1 MRSTDHTYEIIKVP
15 QDMLIDIFSILLK
28 EELKYDITE
37 VLESRSVAVIALSI
51 DSNKS
56 RQLKVLQNIK
66 ELLNAY
72 NEFRYSENET
82 LNWREN

>member
-1 MRSTDHTYEIIKVP
+1 MRSTDHTDEIIKVP
-15 QDMLIDIFSILLK
+15 QDMLIDILSIFLK

-37 VLESRSVAVIALSI
+37 VLESRSVAVIAISI
-51 DSNKS
+51 DGNKS
-56 RQLKVLQNIK
+56 RQLKALQNIK

>member
-1 MRSTDHTYEIIKVP
+1 MRSTNNTDEIIKVP
-15 QDMLIDIFSILLK
+15 QDMLIDILSILLK

-37 VLESRSVAVIALSI
+37 VLENRSVAVIAISI
-51 DSNKS
+51 DRNKS
-56 RQLKVLQNIK
+56 RQVKAIQNIK

>member
-1 MRSTDHTYEIIKVP
+1 MRSTNHTDEIIKVP
-15 QDMLIDIFSILLK
+15 QDMLIDILLILLK
-28 EELKYDITE
+28 EELEYDITE
-37 VLESRSVAVIALSI
+37 VLESRSVAVIAINI

-56 RQLKVLQNIK
+56 IQLKAFQNIK

>member
-1 MRSTDHTYEIIKVP
+1 MRSTDKTDEIIKVP
-15 QDMLIDIFSILLK
+15 QDMLIDILSILLK

-37 VLESRSVAVIALSI
+37 VLENRSVAVIAISI
-51 DSNKS
+51 DGNKS
-56 RQLKVLQNIK
+56 RQLKALQNIK

>member
-1 MRSTDHTYEIIKVP
+1 MRSTDHTDEIIKVP
-15 QDMLIDIFSILLK
+15 QDMLIDILSIFLK

-37 VLESRSVAVIALSI
+37 VLESRSIAVIAISI

-56 RQLKVLQNIK
+56 RQLKALQNIK

>member
-1 MRSTDHTYEIIKVP
+1 MRSTDHTDEIIKVP
-15 QDMLIDIFSILLK
+15 QDMLIDILSILLK

-37 VLESRSVAVIALSI
+37 VLESRSVAVIAISI

-56 RQLKVLQNIK
+56 RQLKAIQNIK

>member
-1 MRSTDHTYEIIKVP
+1 MRSTNHTDEIIKVP
-15 QDMLIDIFSILLK
+15 QDMLIDILSILLK

-37 VLESRSVAVIALSI
+37 VLENRSVAVVAISI

-56 RQLKVLQNIK
+56 RQLKALQNIK

>member
-1 MRSTDHTYEIIKVP
+1 MRSTNNTDELIKVP
-15 QDMLIDIFSILLK
+15 QDMLIDILSILLK

-37 VLESRSVAVIALSI
+37 VLENRSVAVIAISI
-51 DSNKS
+51 DGNKS
-56 RQLKVLQNIK
+56 RQLKAIQNIK

-72 NEFRYSENET
+72 SEFRYSENET

>member
-1 MRSTDHTYEIIKVP
+1 MRSTDHTDEIIKVP
-15 QDMLIDIFSILLK
+15 QDMLIDIVAILLK

-37 VLESRSVAVIALSI
+37 VLESRSVAVIAISI
-51 DSNKS
+51 ESNKS
-56 RQLKVLQNIK
+56 RQLKALQNIK

-72 NEFRYSENET
+72 HEFRYSENET

>member
-1 MRSTDHTYEIIKVP
+1 MSSINHTDEIIKVP
-15 QDMLIDIFSILLK
+15 QDMLVDILSILLK

-37 VLESRSVAVIALSI
+37 VLENRSVAVIAISI

-56 RQLKVLQNIK
+56 RQIKALQNIK

>member
-1 MRSTDHTYEIIKVP
+1 MRSTDHTDEIIKVP
-15 QDMLIDIFSILLK
+15 QDMLIDILSIFLK

-37 VLESRSVAVIALSI
+37 VLESRSVAIIAISI
-51 DSNKS
+51 DGNKS
-56 RQLKVLQNIK
+56 RQLKALQNIK

>member
-1 MRSTDHTYEIIKVP
+1 MRSTDHTDEIIKVP
-15 QDMLIDIFSILLK
+15 QDMLIDILSILLK

-37 VLESRSVAVIALSI
+37 VLESRSVAVIAISI

-56 RQLKVLQNIK
+56 RQLKAVQNIK

>member
-1 MRSTDHTYEIIKVP
+1 MRSTDHTDEIIKVP
-15 QDMLIDIFSILLK
+15 QDMLIDILSILLK

-37 VLESRSVAVIALSI
+37 VLESRSVAVIAISI

-56 RQLKVLQNIK
+56 RQLKAFQNIK

>member
-1 MRSTDHTYEIIKVP
+1 MRSINHTDEIIKVP
-15 QDMLIDIFSILLK
+15 QDMLVDILSILLK

-37 VLESRSVAVIALSI
+37 VLENRSIAVIAI
-51 DSNKS
+51 CFDSNKS
-56 RQLKVLQNIK
+56 RQIKALQNIK

>member
-1 MRSTDHTYEIIKVP
+1 MRSTDHTDEIIKVP
-15 QDMLIDIFSILLK
+15 QDMLIDILSILLK

-37 VLESRSVAVIALSI
+37 VLESRSIAVIAISI

-56 RQLKVLQNIK
+56 RQLKALQNIK

>member
-1 MRSTDHTYEIIKVP
+1 MRSTNNTAEIIKVP
-15 QDMLIDIFSILLK
+15 QDMLIDILSILLK

-37 VLESRSVAVIALSI
+37 VLENRSVAVLAISI
-51 DSNKS
+51 DGNKS
-56 RQLKVLQNIK
+56 RQLKALQNIK

>member
-1 MRSTDHTYEIIKVP
+1 MRSTNNTDELIKVP
-15 QDMLIDIFSILLK
+15 QDMLIDILSILLK

-37 VLESRSVAVIALSI
+37 VLENRSVTVIAISI
-51 DSNKS
+51 DGNKS
-56 RQLKVLQNIK
+56 RQLKAIQNIK

-72 NEFRYSENET
+72 SEFRYSENET

>member
-1 MRSTDHTYEIIKVP
+1 MRSTDHTDEIIKVP
-15 QDMLIDIFSILLK
+15 QDMLIDILSILLK
-28 EELKYDITE
+28 EELKYEITE
-37 VLESRSVAVIALSI
+37 VLENRSVAVIAISI
-51 DSNKS
+51 DRNKS
-56 RQLKVLQNIK
+56 RQVKAIQNIK

>member
-1 MRSTDHTYEIIKVP
+1 MRSTNNTDELIKVP
-15 QDMLIDIFSILLK
+15 QDMLIDILSILLK

-37 VLESRSVAVIALSI
+37 VLENRSVAVIAISI
-51 DSNKS
+51 DGNKS
-56 RQLKVLQNIK
+56 SQLKALQNIK

>member
-1 MRSTDHTYEIIKVP
+1 MRSTNNTDEIIKVP
-15 QDMLIDIFSILLK
+15 QDMLIDILSILLK

-37 VLESRSVAVIALSI
+37 VLENRSVAVIAISI
-51 DSNKS
+51 DGNKS
-56 RQLKVLQNIK
+56 RQLKAIQNIK

>member
-1 MRSTDHTYEIIKVP
+1 MRSTNHTDEIIKVP
-15 QDMLIDIFSILLK
+15 QDMLIDILSILLK
-28 EELKYDITE
+28 EELEYDITE
-37 VLESRSVAVIALSI
+37 VMENRCVAVIAISI
-51 DSNKS
+51 DNNKS
-56 RQLKVLQNIK
+56 RHLKSIQNIK

>member
-1 MRSTDHTYEIIKVP
+1 MRSTNHTDEIIKVP
-15 QDMLIDIFSILLK
+15 QDMLVDILSILLK

-37 VLESRSVAVIALSI
+37 VLENRSIAVIAISI

-56 RQLKVLQNIK
+56 RQIKALQSIK

>member
-1 MRSTDHTYEIIKVP
+1 MRSTNHTDEIIKVP
-15 QDMLIDIFSILLK
+15 QDMLIDILSILLK
-28 EELKYDITE
+28 EELEYDITE
-37 VLESRSVAVIALSI
+37 VMENRCVAVIAISI
-51 DSNKS
+51 DSNKL
-56 RQLKVLQNIK
+56 RQLKAVQNIK